1 MMGPQIGVKRA
12 TMSTHM
18 QIKVTVT
25 PYYQENF
32 EQTFPKLARHL
43 GYLDAPLVGS
53 NPSLYALAGKLD
65 QLLYTFD
72 GTELREVLLRHR
84 EQLQSLYKDTEA
96 NIADWHLAQAD
107 KLLYK
112 IEDIFAEIETEL
124 S

>member
-1 MMGPQIGVKRA
+1 
-12 TMSTHM
+12 M
-18 QIKVTVT
+18 QIAVTVT
-25 PYYQENF
+25 PYYQEDF

-43 GYLDAPLVGS
+43 GYLDAPLVRS

-65 QLLYTFD
+65 KLLYTFD

-84 EQLQSLYKDTEA
+84 EELKSLYKNVEA
-96 NIADWHLAQAD
+96 NIADWHLAEAD

-112 IEDIFAEIETEL
+112 IEDVFAEVEAEL